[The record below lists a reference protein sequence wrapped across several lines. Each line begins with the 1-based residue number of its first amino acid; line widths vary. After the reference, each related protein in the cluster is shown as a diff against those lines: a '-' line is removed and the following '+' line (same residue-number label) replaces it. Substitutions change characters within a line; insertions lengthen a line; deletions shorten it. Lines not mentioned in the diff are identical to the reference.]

1 MKYCLI
7 LLCLFAAQIAC
18 SSVAQRKVIENFV
31 KKLDKIDL
39 IDPQWQKILEK
50 VATKADAKST
60 CLFFKNSK
68 CLLPLRTE
76 VQRQKRKSNFK
87 LRPFFLQMATNFTRK
102 RFPKIS
108 QVITDIFSNH
118 TSVGNDTS
126 SQIEASS
133 NLLILSTMEKLG
145 DFANMLKKYQ
155 SIFPSSIC
163 FLHMVIFQYWNFKEG
178 SGGWWTPYRYSL
190 RRSPTTPTITRGSR
204 SDLVKK
210 IFLGNYDKILFS
222 KLYET

>member
-1 MKYCLI
+1 MKYCLL

-18 SSVAQRKVIENFV
+18 SSVAQRKVINNFV
-31 KKLDKIDL
+31 KSLDEIDL

-68 CLLPLRTE
+68 CLLPLRRE

-87 LRPFFLQMATNFTRK
+87 IRPFFLQLAKHFTRK

-108 QVITDIFSNH
+108 QVITDIFSND

-133 NLLILSTMEKLG
+133 NLLILSTMERLG

-155 SIFPSSIC
+155 PSLIGICATILSIVLLLLISC
-163 FLHMVIFQYWNFKEG
+163 LAVVIDKAVQMAKARHQQELEDYFQ
-178 SGGWWTPYRYSL
+178 L
-190 RRSPTTPTITRGSR
+190 RQRALQG
-204 SDLVKK
+204 
-210 IFLGNYDKILFS
+210 
-222 KLYET
+222 

>member
-1 MKYCLI
+1 MKYCLL

-18 SSVAQRKVIENFV
+18 SSVAQRKVINNFV
-31 KKLDKIDL
+31 KSLDEIDL
-39 IDPQWQKILEK
+39 IDPQWQQLLER

-68 CLLPLRTE
+68 CLLPLRRE

-87 LRPFFLQMATNFTRK
+87 IRPFFLEMAKNFTRK

-108 QVITDIFSNH
+108 QVITDIFSND

-133 NLLILSTMEKLG
+133 NLLILSTMERLG

-155 SIFPSSIC
+155 PSLIGICATILSIVLLLLISC
-163 FLHMVIFQYWNFKEG
+163 LAVVIDKAVQMAKARHQQELEDYFQ
-178 SGGWWTPYRYSL
+178 L
-190 RRSPTTPTITRGSR
+190 RQRALQG
-204 SDLVKK
+204 
-210 IFLGNYDKILFS
+210 
-222 KLYET
+222 

>member
-7 LLCLFAAQIAC
+7 LLCLFTAQIAC
-18 SSVAQRKVIENFV
+18 SSVAQRKVIDNFV
-31 KKLDKIDL
+31 KSLDEIDL
-39 IDPQWQKILEK
+39 IDPQWQKLLEK

-68 CLLPLRTE
+68 CLLPLRRE

-87 LRPFFLQMATNFTRK
+87 LRPFFLQMAKNFTRK

-155 SIFPSSIC
+155 PSLIGICATILSIVLLLLISC
-163 FLHMVIFQYWNFKEG
+163 LAVVIDKGIQIAKARRQQELEDYFQ
-178 SGGWWTPYRYSL
+178 L
-190 RRSPTTPTITRGSR
+190 RQRA
-204 SDLVKK
+204 LQ
-210 IFLGNYDKILFS
+210 N
-222 KLYET
+222 

>member
-1 MKYCLI
+1 MRYCI
-7 LLCLFAAQIAC
+7 FLLCFLAAQITC
-18 SSVAQRKVIENFV
+18 SSVAQRKVIDNFV
-31 KKLDKIDL
+31 KSLDEIDL
-39 IDPQWQKILEK
+39 IDPQWQKLLEK

-68 CLLPLRTE
+68 CLLPLRRE

-87 LRPFFLQMATNFTRK
+87 IRPFFLQLAKHFTRK

-108 QVITDIFSNH
+108 QVITDIFSND

-133 NLLILSTMEKLG
+133 NLLILSTMERLG

-155 SIFPSSIC
+155 PSLIGLCATILSIVLLLLISC
-163 FLHMVIFQYWNFKEG
+163 LAVVIDKAIQIAKARRQQELEDYFQ
-178 SGGWWTPYRYSL
+178 L
-190 RRSPTTPTITRGSR
+190 RQRA
-204 SDLVKK
+204 LQ
-210 IFLGNYDKILFS
+210 N
-222 KLYET
+222 

>member
-7 LLCLFAAQIAC
+7 LLCLFAAQITC
-18 SSVAQRKVIENFV
+18 SSVAQRKVIDNFV
-31 KKLDKIDL
+31 KSLDEIDL
-39 IDPQWQKILEK
+39 IDPQWQKLLEK

-68 CLLPLRTE
+68 CLLPLRRE

-87 LRPFFLQMATNFTRK
+87 IRPFFLQLAKHFTRK

-108 QVITDIFSNH
+108 QVITDIFSND

-133 NLLILSTMEKLG
+133 NLLILSTMERLG

-155 SIFPSSIC
+155 PSLIGLCATILSIVLLLLISC
-163 FLHMVIFQYWNFKEG
+163 LAVVIDKAVQMAKARHQQELEDYFQ
-178 SGGWWTPYRYSL
+178 L
-190 RRSPTTPTITRGSR
+190 RQRA
-204 SDLVKK
+204 LQ
-210 IFLGNYDKILFS
+210 N
-222 KLYET
+222 

>member
-1 MKYCLI
+1 MKYCLL

-18 SSVAQRKVIENFV
+18 SSVAQRKVINNFV
-31 KKLDKIDL
+31 KSLDEIDL
-39 IDPQWQKILEK
+39 IDPQWQKLLEK

-68 CLLPLRTE
+68 CLLPLRRE

-87 LRPFFLQMATNFTRK
+87 IRPFFLQLAKHFTRK

-108 QVITDIFSNH
+108 QVITDIFSND

-133 NLLILSTMEKLG
+133 NLLILSTMERLG

-155 SIFPSSIC
+155 PSLIGICATILSIVLLLLISC
-163 FLHMVIFQYWNFKEG
+163 LAVVIDKAVQMAKARHQQELEDYFQG
-178 SGGWWTPYRYSL
+178 
-190 RRSPTTPTITRGSR
+190 
-204 SDLVKK
+204 
-210 IFLGNYDKILFS
+210 
-222 KLYET
+222 

>member
-1 MKYCLI
+1 MKYCLL

-18 SSVAQRKVIENFV
+18 SSVAQRKVINNFV
-31 KKLDKIDL
+31 KSLDEIDL

-68 CLLPLRTE
+68 CLLPLRRE

-87 LRPFFLQMATNFTRK
+87 IRPFFLEMAKNFTRK

-108 QVITDIFSNH
+108 QVITDIFSND

-126 SQIEASS
+126 NQIEASS

-155 SIFPSSIC
+155 PSLIGICATILSIVLLLLISC
-163 FLHMVIFQYWNFKEG
+163 LAVVIDKAVQMAKARHQQELEDYFQ
-178 SGGWWTPYRYSL
+178 L
-190 RRSPTTPTITRGSR
+190 RQRALQG
-204 SDLVKK
+204 
-210 IFLGNYDKILFS
+210 
-222 KLYET
+222 

>member
-1 MKYCLI
+1 MKYCLL

-18 SSVAQRKVIENFV
+18 SSVAQRKVINNFV
-31 KKLDKIDL
+31 KSLDEIDL

-68 CLLPLRTE
+68 CLLPLRRE

-87 LRPFFLQMATNFTRK
+87 IRPFFLEMAKNFTRK

-108 QVITDIFSNH
+108 QVITDIFSND

-155 SIFPSSIC
+155 PSLIGLCATILSIVLLLLISC
-163 FLHMVIFQYWNFKEG
+163 LAVVIDKAVQMAKARHQQELEDYFQ
-178 SGGWWTPYRYSL
+178 L
-190 RRSPTTPTITRGSR
+190 RQRA
-204 SDLVKK
+204 LQ
-210 IFLGNYDKILFS
+210 N
-222 KLYET
+222 

>member
-1 MKYCLI
+1 MKYCLL

-18 SSVAQRKVIENFV
+18 SSVAQRKVINNFV
-31 KKLDKIDL
+31 KSLDEIDL

-50 VATKADAKST
+50 VATKSDAKST
-60 CLFFKNSK
+60 CLFFKNNK
-68 CLLPLRTE
+68 CLLPLRRE
-76 VQRQKRKSNFK
+76 VERQKRKSNIK
-87 LRPFFLQMATNFTRK
+87 IRPFFLDMAKNFTRK

-108 QVITDIFSNH
+108 QVITDIFSND

-155 SIFPSSIC
+155 PSLIGICATILSIVLLLLISC
-163 FLHMVIFQYWNFKEG
+163 LAVVIDKAVQMAKARHQQELEDYFQ
-178 SGGWWTPYRYSL
+178 L
-190 RRSPTTPTITRGSR
+190 RQRALQG
-204 SDLVKK
+204 
-210 IFLGNYDKILFS
+210 
-222 KLYET
+222 

>member
-1 MKYCLI
+1 MKYCLL

-18 SSVAQRKVIENFV
+18 SSVAQRKVINNFV
-31 KKLDKIDL
+31 KSLDEIDL
-39 IDPQWQKILEK
+39 IDPQWQKLLEK

-68 CLLPLRTE
+68 CLLPLRRE

-87 LRPFFLQMATNFTRK
+87 IRPFFLQLAKHFTRK

-108 QVITDIFSNH
+108 QVITDIFSND

-133 NLLILSTMEKLG
+133 NLLILSTMERLG

-155 SIFPSSIC
+155 PSLIGICATILSIVLLLLISC
-163 FLHMVIFQYWNFKEG
+163 LAVVIDKAVQMAKARHQQELEEYFQ
-178 SGGWWTPYRYSL
+178 L
-190 RRSPTTPTITRGSR
+190 RQRALQG
-204 SDLVKK
+204 
-210 IFLGNYDKILFS
+210 
-222 KLYET
+222 

>member
-1 MKYCLI
+1 MKYCII
-7 LLCLFAAQIAC
+7 LLCFFAAQITC
-18 SSVAQRKVIENFV
+18 SSVAQRKVIDNFV
-31 KKLDKIDL
+31 KSLDEIDL
-39 IDPQWQKILEK
+39 IDPQWQKLLEK
-50 VATKADAKST
+50 VATKTGAKST

-68 CLLPLRTE
+68 CLLPLRRE

-87 LRPFFLQMATNFTRK
+87 IRPFFLEMAKNFTRK

-108 QVITDIFSNH
+108 QVITDIFSND

-155 SIFPSSIC
+155 PSLIGICATILSIVLLLLISC
-163 FLHMVIFQYWNFKEG
+163 LAVVIDKAVQMAKARHQQELEDYFQ
-178 SGGWWTPYRYSL
+178 L
-190 RRSPTTPTITRGSR
+190 RQRALQG
-204 SDLVKK
+204 
-210 IFLGNYDKILFS
+210 
-222 KLYET
+222 

>member
-1 MKYCLI
+1 MKYCLL

-18 SSVAQRKVIENFV
+18 SSVAQKRVINNFV
-31 KKLDKIDL
+31 KSLDEIDL

-68 CLLPLRTE
+68 CLLPLRRE

-87 LRPFFLQMATNFTRK
+87 IRPFFLEMAKNFTRK

-108 QVITDIFSNH
+108 QVITDIFSND

-155 SIFPSSIC
+155 PSLIGICATILSIVLLLLISC
-163 FLHMVIFQYWNFKEG
+163 LAVVIDKAVQMAKARHQQELEDYFQ
-178 SGGWWTPYRYSL
+178 L
-190 RRSPTTPTITRGSR
+190 RQRALQG
-204 SDLVKK
+204 
-210 IFLGNYDKILFS
+210 
-222 KLYET
+222 

>member
-18 SSVAQRKVIENFV
+18 SSVAQRKVIDNFV
-31 KKLDKIDL
+31 KSLDEIDL
-39 IDPQWQKILEK
+39 IDPQWQKLLEK

-68 CLLPLRTE
+68 CLLPLRRE
-76 VQRQKRKSNFK
+76 VERQKRKSNFK
-87 LRPFFLQMATNFTRK
+87 LRPFFLSMAKNFTRK

-108 QVITDIFSNH
+108 QVITDIFSND

-155 SIFPSSIC
+155 PSLIGICATILSIVLLLLISC
-163 FLHMVIFQYWNFKEG
+163 LAVVIDKAVQMAKARHQQELEDYFQ
-178 SGGWWTPYRYSL
+178 L
-190 RRSPTTPTITRGSR
+190 RQRALQG
-204 SDLVKK
+204 
-210 IFLGNYDKILFS
+210 
-222 KLYET
+222 

>member
-1 MKYCLI
+1 MKYCLL

-18 SSVAQRKVIENFV
+18 SSVAQRKVINNFV
-31 KKLDKIDL
+31 KSLDEIDL

-68 CLLPLRTE
+68 CLLPLRRE

-87 LRPFFLQMATNFTRK
+87 IRPFFLEMAKNFTRK

-108 QVITDIFSNH
+108 QVITDIFSND

-155 SIFPSSIC
+155 PSLIGLCATILSIVLLLLISC
-163 FLHMVIFQYWNFKEG
+163 LAVVIDKAVQMAKARHQQELEDYFQ
-178 SGGWWTPYRYSL
+178 L
-190 RRSPTTPTITRGSR
+190 RQRALQG
-204 SDLVKK
+204 
-210 IFLGNYDKILFS
+210 
-222 KLYET
+222 